1 MYYLIHGDDFGRT
14 EGRTEAI
21 DQLLCAGLIQRTT
34 LLVNMPYAEKA
45 AELAEK
51 HNYRERVAFHMNL
64 SEGTPLTTAIRKTAL
79 CKADGTLRWA
89 KEKRLLLCL
98 APSALRAIRGEVE
111 AQMQRFRE
119 LGFSSG
125 HIDSHDWILYNYPVW
140 LAVKPLLGR
149 YGFETTRVGCENW
162 IRGSKPVLKAYRRFM
177 ASQIGKKLRTGE
189 DWAGGL
195 DSVGRFAE
203 AGELRADMRL
213 EIMTHPDLV
222 DGVPCDSLHHKHVP
236 MVELTRKLAQYAAQ
250 LEAAGG
256 LDGRAKQEL

>member
-1 MYYLIHGDDFGRT
+1 MTYLIHGDDFGRT
-14 EGRTEAI
+14 EGRTDAI
-21 DQLLCAGLIQRTT
+21 DRLLSEGLIQRTT

-45 AELAEK
+45 AQLAEEHHYSEK
-51 HNYRERVAFHMNL
+51 VAFHMNL
-64 SEGTPLTTAIRKTAL
+64 SEGRPLTAAIRKTAL

-89 KEKRLLLCL
+89 REKRQLLCL
-98 APSALRAIRGEVE
+98 TPSAVRAIRAEVE
-111 AQMQRFRE
+111 AQMQRFRA

-140 LAVKPLLGR
+140 LAVKPLLAR

-177 ASQIGKKLRTGE
+177 AARIGKKLRTAE

-195 DSVGRFAE
+195 DSVERFAR

-222 DGVPCDSLHHKHVP
+222 DGVPCDSLHHKHIP
-236 MVELTRKLAQYAAQ
+236 MAELIQR
-250 LEAAGG
+250 LEQCKVQIES
-256 LDGRAKQEL
+256 RA